1 MRTSAYSTNVNK
13 TTFDPVKVLETLP
26 FAVFTR
32 SSDYTINTRNSAF
45 SKLFGD
51 HKENCKCYSA
61 LFGSE
66 RKEPCASC
74 IMDNAVTHKKSA
86 SREVVVIVNGQRK
99 FLRMVAVP
107 VLDAEGNVE
116 SVYKYIEDMTA
127 RGLAEESINR
137 YSKHLESLTEH
148 STSSLKQNEQNLA
161 LISRAFHEINMSPD
175 VHSLIAEIANSFI
188 KFRAFP
194 VFFAS
199 FDSDLKVVTSV
210 SMHPATASF
219 PKYEEH
225 PQLFPEDNPFAQA
238 AFNKGFTI
246 HHTAAEKSA
255 FIAKAFPGI
264 GIDFLSEIEK
274 ILSGKSVFVLPILTE
289 KAVEAVVALCVSE
302 QHLMEHFD
310 TYRHLAKYSAMS
322 LARQVSAKREQEAQ
336 KMAIMS
342 LVKLMEYR
350 DIETGLHLER
360 MMKYTE
366 ILAKELSR
374 DDHFNG
380 YITSTYINDLISSCL
395 LHDIG
400 KVGIPDH
407 ILKKPAKL
415 SPDEFEVMKQH
426 TIYGGQSLL
435 EAEQKVQGRSFLNMS
450 KEIAFYHH
458 EWWDGSGYPYGLKG
472 DNIPLSARII
482 AITDVYD
489 ALRSKRPYK
498 ESFSHTMACDII
510 TAETGTHFDR
520 RITEAF
526 FRCEKEFSEWAQ
538 MNEM

>member
-1 MRTSAYSTNVNK
+1 MKKK
-13 TTFDPVKVLETLP
+13 TEGTAGTVPAFDPAKVVEALP

-32 SSDYTINTRNSAF
+32 AENHQITSCNTAF
-45 SKLFGD
+45 EKLFSAPAPG
-51 HKENCKCYSA
+51 CTCYS
-61 LFGSE
+61 LIFGPE
-66 RKEPCASC
+66 KKEPCASC
-74 IMDNAVTHKKSA
+74 IMENAAIHKKTA
-86 SREVVVIVNGQRK
+86 SREVIVTIGGQRK

-107 VLDAEGNVE
+107 VLDGKGNVE
-116 SVYKYIEDMTA
+116 SVYKYIEDITA

-137 YSKHLESLTEH
+137 YSKHLESLTEN
-148 STSSLKQNEQNLA
+148 STMSLKRNEQNLS

-175 VHSLIAEIANSFI
+175 VRTLISEIANSFI

-194 VFFAS
+194 VFFAT
-199 FDSDLKVVTSV
+199 FDGEFKTIDSL
-210 SMHPATASF
+210 SMYPATASF
-219 PKYEEH
+219 PKYDEFR
-225 PQLFPEDNPFAQA
+225 QVFSADNPFSQA
-238 AFNKGFTI
+238 AFNREFVMY
-246 HHTAAEKSA
+246 HTTEEKA
-255 FIAKAFPGI
+255 IFISKAFPGI
-264 GIDFLSEIEK
+264 DNTFRSEIEK
-274 ILSGKSVFVLPILTE
+274 ILSSKSVLVLPIFTE
-289 KAVEAVVALCVSE
+289 KAVEAVVALCVTE

-310 TYRHLAKYSAMS
+310 NYRHLAKYSAMS
-322 LARQVSAKREQEAQ
+322 LARQMSAQREQEAQ

-366 ILAKELSR
+366 ILARELSH
-374 DDHFNG
+374 DENFNG
-380 YITSTYINDLISSCL
+380 YITGTYITDIVSSCL

-415 SPDEFEVMKQH
+415 SPEEFEVMKQH

-435 EAEQKVQGRSFLNMS
+435 EAQQKVQGRSFLNMS

-472 DNIPLSARII
+472 ENIPLSARII

-498 ESFSHTMACDII
+498 EAFSHNTACDII
-510 TAETGTHFDR
+510 SAETGTHFDS

-526 FRCEKEFSEWAQ
+526 FRCEKEFSEWALT
-538 MNEM
+538 NEM